1 MTKGILYL
9 IPCPI
14 GENSPSD
21 VLPKHT
27 IETIQNLE
35 YFVVENE
42 KTSRRFL
49 RAADHPKAIRELNF
63 NTLNKHTSPEELS
76 ELTTALKDGFSVG
89 VISEAGCPG
98 VADPGAQLVDIAH
111 KMNIQVIPLIGPS
124 SILLA
129 LMASG
134 FNGQSFSFVGY
145 LPKDKSAFKSEI
157 KDLELRSKKK
167 KQTQIFIETPF
178 RNQQMVENLKTFC
191 NPNTKVCIASN
202 INQKNESIVS
212 TTIGKLR
219 PNTLNIHK
227 IPAVFLILA

>member
-1 MTKGILYL
+1 MTKGTLYL

-14 GENSPSD
+14 GENLPTD

-27 IETIQNLE
+27 IEIIHLLE
-35 YFVVENE
+35 HFVVENE

-49 RAADHPKAIRELNF
+49 RAVEHPKLIRELSF
-63 NTLNKHTSPEELS
+63 NTLNKHTSAEELS
-76 ELTTALKDGFSVG
+76 ELSAVLKTGISIG

-98 VADPGAQLVDIAH
+98 VADPGAQLVEIAH
-111 KMNIQVIPLIGPS
+111 KIGVHVVPLIGPS

-145 LPKDKSAFKSEI
+145 LPKDKSAFKNEI
-157 KDLELRSKKK
+157 KDLELLSKKK
-167 KQTQIFIETPF
+167 NQTQIFIETPF
-178 RNQQMVENLKTFC
+178 RNQQMLENLKAFC

-202 INQKNESIVS
+202 INQKNESILS
-212 TTIGKLR
+212 TTIGKLQ
-219 PNTLNIHK
+219 PNTINIHK